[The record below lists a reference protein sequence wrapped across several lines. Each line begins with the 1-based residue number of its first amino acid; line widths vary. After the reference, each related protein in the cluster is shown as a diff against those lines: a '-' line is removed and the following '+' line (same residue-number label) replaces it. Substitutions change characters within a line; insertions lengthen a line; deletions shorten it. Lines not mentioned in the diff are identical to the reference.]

1 MHTTSS
7 NMKVGLPLG
16 VAFFNDA
23 VRLKSCATVDIFWD
37 CASQSYLAGRSYE
50 AGLKYDIDIDVVI
63 RASSSEHFIPK
74 PDIWPQ
80 CRPLFSSRALTCS
93 STI

>member
-1 MHTTSS
+1 
-7 NMKVGLPLG
+7 MKVGLPLG

-50 AGLKYDIDIDVVI
+50 AGL
-63 RASSSEHFIPK
+63 
-74 PDIWPQ
+74 
-80 CRPLFSSRALTCS
+80 
-93 STI
+93 